1 MGSATGSA
9 VAEEI
14 EAHIKAGT
22 IVPVEVTVK
31 LLEAAMK
38 LSGARRFLIDGFPR
52 NKDNLDG
59 WEKQMGTQ
67 ADVRFV
73 LFLECTEEVATARAM
88 GRNQGR
94 IDDNLDTLK
103 KRFATYTTET
113 KRTPP
118 PPLLWAVLHWL

>member
-1 MGSATGSA
+1 M
-9 VAEEI
+9 AEEI